1 MEKRH
6 HMSSCFSPMVHTCK
20 LYMDLE
26 RNKWHK
32 INKCENLM
40 AVTLSMAQVTKVHIS
55 ANGDGWHQKMWT
67 LSETVPLV
75 GLSILGRS
83 FLHSWWV
90 AYAHYHCDFLTSVAW
105 NNLSSEAY
113 LWFSR
118 ISTDSQ
124 SKFFQDLRL
133 VVPKFNQTPNEHNN
147 KEDHDKLQKTKET
160 INWWKI
166 IWKTWLHTCFQKKRI
181 MSTVHSQEIIAS
193 NKKHVDIKQVRTH
206 LFNLHPAQLWYIFLI
221 TVQSKTTHATWQW
234 SAEFSVLKGW

>member
-1 MEKRH
+1 MELRYGKT
-6 HMSSCFSPMVHTCK
+6 SSCFSPMVHTCK

-26 RNKWHK
+26 RNKWHE

-40 AVTLSMAQVTKVHIS
+40 AVTLRMAQVTKVHIS

-90 AYAHYHCDFLTSVAW
+90 AYAHYPCDFLTSVAW

-147 KEDHDKLQKTKET
+147 KEDHDKLQKNKRNYKLMKDNMKNMIT
-160 INWWKI
+160 
-166 IWKTWLHTCFQKKRI
+166 HMFPKKN
-181 MSTVHSQEIIAS
+181 V
-193 NKKHVDIKQVRTH
+193 
-206 LFNLHPAQLWYIFLI
+206 
-221 TVQSKTTHATWQW
+221 
-234 SAEFSVLKGW
+234 